1 MAYSPIKELPWNI
14 QYSYIVYWGVST
26 VSTISYGDIAS
37 MNPVELTFEVV
48 MMVFDFAV
56 YAYVVNN
63 IIKILLW
70 ARSKSD
76 KIKAEMITMDSY
88 MKQRAIDE
96 DLMQEVK
103 SYLLFLHREEM
114 DRDEELEE
122 ELKGKLPEELRLEL
136 VKSAYQNVF

>member
-37 MNPVELTFEVV
+37 MNPVELTFEVA

-103 SYLLFLHREEM
+103 TYLLFLHREEM